1 MAKQS
6 AAQKAKAMIEAAE
19 VAEDVKSGVDLELP
33 MEDSMLVPMEK
44 DGERLYVHRSCVD
57 AHKNA
62 RWKMVG

>member
-1 MAKQS
+1 MAKQT
-6 AAQKAKAMIEAAE
+6 AAQKAKAMIDASE
-19 VAEDVKSGVDLELP
+19 VADDVKSGVELELP
-33 MEDSMLVPMEK
+33 MDDPMLVPMEK